1 MKGKTPS
8 ETGVFPPTFHRYQ
21 KMGALLFNEERPIF
35 EEQL

>member
-1 MKGKTPS
+1 MKGKNIK
-8 ETGVFPPTFHRYQ
+8 TGVFPPTFHRYQ